1 MFNCVIFVIALYHRV
16 KGEIP
21 PDWKRFFTFSEQ
33 ADYSD
38 LIDVLDIDRKEIRK
52 FGHQLKDLIL
62 ECSFDEVE
70 CDLDK

>member
-1 MFNCVIFVIALYHRV
+1 MCHFCYCTLSYRV
-16 KGEIP
+16 KGEVP

-38 LIDVLDIDRKEIRK
+38 LTDVLDIDRKDIRK

-62 ECSFDEVE
+62 ECYFDEVE
-70 CDLDK
+70 CDLHK